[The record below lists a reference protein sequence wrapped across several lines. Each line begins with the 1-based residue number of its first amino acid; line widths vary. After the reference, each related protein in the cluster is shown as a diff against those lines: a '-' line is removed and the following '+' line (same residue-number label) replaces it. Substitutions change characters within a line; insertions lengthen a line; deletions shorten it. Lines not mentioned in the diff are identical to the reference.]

1 MARTQVIAVS
11 LGAIEYTWPLTIT
24 EASGKDISSVTV
36 ELSLGSQT
44 QPGVWKSPDVDTQ
57 DGTSTRTVQL
67 LVGAASVLTPGDYWL
82 WSKITDFPE
91 VAPRRHEMIT
101 IQ

>member
-1 MARTQVIAVS
+1 MRVQNIAVS
-11 LGAIEYTWPLTIT
+11 LGAVEYTWPLTIT
-24 EASGKDISSVTV
+24 ESTGKDITGVTI
-36 ELSLGSQT
+36 ELSLGT
-44 QPGVWKSPDVDTQ
+44 LAAPGAWSPPSLDTSVDA
-57 DGTSTRTVQL
+57 STRTVQL
-67 LVGAASVLTPGDYWL
+67 LVDSSLEVEPGDYWL